1 MKVMPLEIYNKH
13 FQTLVNKTLQ
23 ISVWSVFLF
32 RKIFNLL
39 YLYFSMTRYL
49 LLIIIFLSIS
59 VKGQSGNDDSNRSKY
74 LEDQFYVGLTY
85 NFLLNKPDNVA
96 QSNLSYGLQG
106 GIIKDI
112 PINQRRNLAFGIGL
126 GYAVNSYYSNLKVT
140 ETAAGFNYEALE
152 EGTSFKRSKI
162 ETHLIEMPIEFRWR
176 NSTAESY
183 KFWRV
188 YTGIKLGYVVGSRS
202 KFVSNEEKIS
212 FYNTDTENFQYGIM
226 INFGYNTFN
235 IHAYYALN
243 DFFEKGTVTVDNN
256 SIDFTPLRIGI
267 IFYIL

>member
-1 MKVMPLEIYNKH
+1 MSIKA
-13 FQTLVNKTLQ
+13 QSVNEE
-23 ISVWSVFLF
+23 S
-32 RKIFNLL
+32 
-39 YLYFSMTRYL
+39 
-49 LLIIIFLSIS
+49 
-59 VKGQSGNDDSNRSKY
+59 KGSKY

-85 NFLLNKPDNVA
+85 NFLLNRPDNVT
-96 QSNLSYGLQG
+96 QSNLSYGLQAG
-106 GIIKDI
+106 FIKDI
-112 PINQRRNLAFGIGL
+112 PVNERRNIAFGIGL

-140 ETAAGFNYEALE
+140 QTNGGFEYTALE
-152 EGTSFKRSKI
+152 RGTSFKRSKI

-188 YTGIKLGYVVGSRS
+188 YTGIKLGYVAGSRS

-212 FYNTDTENFQYGIM
+212 FYNTDTENFQYGIT

-243 DFFEKGTVTVDNN
+243 DFFKKGTLTVNNN
-256 SIDFTPLRIGI
+256 SVDFTPFRIGI